1 MKNVLLC
8 ENYQPSLKF
17 VGSIRYHVVRVHV
30 VRAQSRGALFGRSSP
45 TNVSTSFQPGDRVRI
60 RALRDMGSARL
71 LDGLTGEIVGPHPIA
86 RNWYKVRLDP
96 NQISPHPE
104 WSAPLDRLVA
114 EDYAPETERARSS
127 LLAEQIT
134 VKHWP

>member
-17 VGSIRYHVVRVHV
+17 VGSIGYHVVRVHV
-30 VRAQSRGALFGRSSP
+30 VRAQSRGAPFGRSSP

-60 RALRDMGSARL
+60 RALRDTGSARL
-71 LDGLTGEIVGPHPIA
+71 LDGLSGEVVGPHPIA
-86 RNWYKVRLDP
+86 RNWYKIRLDA
-96 NQISPHPE
+96 NHISPHSE
-104 WSAPLDRLVA
+104 WTAPFDRLVA
-114 EDYAPETERARSS
+114 EEHAPETDGDRSS
-127 LLAEQIT
+127 VLAQQIT